1 MKEHFFVVYDFK
13 SDSRRARFV
22 KTLEKYGVRVQY
34 SVFEF
39 FLTKARK
46 IEMMAKLK
54 QNEFFDNKKDEAV
67 MIIPVSQDTARKIE
81 RFGDT
86 IDVVGQAGIFSI

>member
-1 MKEHFFVVYDFK
+1 M
-13 SDSRRARFV
+13 
-22 KTLEKYGVRVQY
+22 
-34 SVFEF
+34 
-39 FLTKARK
+39 
-46 IEMMAKLK
+46 IAKLR